1 MIYILR
7 SDDRISGDTNNFTLQ
22 LSNNHLINKNKKY
35 IVYLKSILP
44 IMNVDGTFIELNI
57 KGLGSSYVYDTKS
70 QNIENNILK
79 YLSHTDNE
87 NTLYYPKY
95 ILNSLDLSTIE
106 IQVFDIFNN
115 ELADVNKLII
125 VLELQELQELD

>member
-7 SDDRISGDTNNFTLQ
+7 SDDRISGDANNFTLQ

-35 IVYLKSILP
+35 IVYLKTILT
-44 IMNVDGTFIELNI
+44 IMNGDGTYIEINI
-57 KGLGSSYVYDTKS
+57 KGLGSSYVYDTNS

-79 YLSHTDNE
+79 YHIHTVDA
-87 NTLYYPKY
+87 NTIYYPKY

-106 IQVFDIFNN
+106 IQVFDISNY
-115 ELADVNKLII
+115 ELVNVNKLII
-125 VLELQELQELD
+125 VLELVELD

>member
-35 IVYLKSILP
+35 VVYLKTILT
-44 IMNVDGTFIELNI
+44 IMNGDGSYIEIKI
-57 KGLGSSYVYDTKS
+57 KGLGSSYLYDTTS

-79 YLSHTDNE
+79 YHMHSANE

-106 IQVFDIFNN
+106 IQVFDISNY
-115 ELADVNKLII
+115 ELADVGRLII
-125 VLELQELQELD
+125 VLELQELD

>member
-7 SDDRISGDTNNFTLQ
+7 SDDRISGDANNFTLQ

-35 IVYLKSILP
+35 IVYLKTILT
-44 IMNVDGTFIELNI
+44 IMNGDGTYIEINI
-57 KGLGSSYVYDTKS
+57 KGLGSSYVYDTNS

-79 YLSHTDNE
+79 YHIHTVDA
-87 NTLYYPKY
+87 NTIYYPKY

-106 IQVFDIFNN
+106 IQVFRIFNN
-115 ELADVNKLII
+115 ELADINKLII
-125 VLELQELQELD
+125 VLELVELD